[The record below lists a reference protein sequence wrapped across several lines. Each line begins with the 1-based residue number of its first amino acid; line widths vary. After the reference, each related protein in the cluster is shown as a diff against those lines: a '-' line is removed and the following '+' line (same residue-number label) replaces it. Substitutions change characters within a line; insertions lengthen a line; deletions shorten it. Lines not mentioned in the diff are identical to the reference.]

1 MTTKRAMG
9 TVMMAILLGLPVM
22 AGAQTPPT
30 PPKPPAPT
38 APAPPAP
45 PPAPLAPLGDLPM
58 IHVLQDGQ
66 LRMLDEVRWM
76 ALDGQ
81 TIARDAMEQAR
92 FAMEDARWNLQ
103 DQSYRLATTFRGDG
117 YNSGKDAMLQGK
129 YDDAIRQFDRVL
141 AQKGANADGAAYWK
155 AYSQFKLAKS
165 DDVVT
170 TIAALR
176 KDFPQ
181 SRYLNDAKVLE
192 ADAKRMAGQPVN
204 PASEGNDE
212 LKLLAINGIKNTDPE
227 RAIPLLE
234 GVLSA
239 TNSLKVKKN
248 ALYVLASMTNQPRA
262 HLILMNYAK
271 GNGNPDLQIE
281 AIRYLATNRDKQ
293 TTAADLMQIYQSTQ
307 DTDVRL
313 AVIGALRSS
322 GNGASLVGIASSN
335 QNPVVIRSSAL
346 SGLSGLL
353 GPTELWTL
361 YEKETNKDLR
371 MQILSVF
378 GSIQATEQ
386 LTRAIRGEKDQ
397 DIVRRAVRSLGNQ
410 PASKTGQLLVDLYGT
425 EQDQETRRTIINAL
439 ANQNNAEG
447 LVAIARKESSLP
459 LKTSIV
465 RQLSD
470 MAPKSKVAADYLME
484 IIK

>member
-1 MTTKRAMG
+1 
-9 TVMMAILLGLPVM
+9 M
-22 AGAQTPPT
+22 AGAQTTPPPPPMPPT
-30 PPKPPAPT
+30 APPAPK
-38 APAPPAP
+38 APPAPPAP
-45 PPAPLAPLGDLPM
+45 WIPDLPA
-58 IHVLQDGQ
+58 IHLLQDGQ
-66 LRMLDEVRWM
+66 LRLLDESRLM

-81 TIARDAMEQAR
+81 LIARDAMEQAR
-92 FAMEDARWNLQ
+92 FALEDARLGFQ
-103 DQSYRLATTFRGDG
+103 DQAFRLSTTYRGDSG
-117 YNSGKDAMLQGK
+117 YNAGKDAMSQGK
-129 YDDAIRQFDRVL
+129 YDDAIKQFDRVV
-141 AQKGANADGAAYWK
+141 AQKGANADGAAFWK
-155 AYSQFKLAKS
+155 AYSQFKLGKS
-165 DDVVT
+165 DDAVATV
-170 TIAALR
+170 AALR

-204 PASEGNDE
+204 PASADNDE

-239 TNSLKVKKN
+239 TNSLKVKKQ
-248 ALYVLASMTNQPRA
+248 ALYVLASMTKQPRA
-262 HLILMNYAK
+262 HQILLSYAK
-271 GNGNPDLQIE
+271 GGGNPDLQIE
-281 AIRYLATNRDKQ
+281 AIRYLAANSDKQ
-293 TTAADLMQIYQSTQ
+293 TTAAELMQIYQATQ

-322 GNGASLVGIASSN
+322 GNGSSLISIASSN

-346 SGLSGLL
+346 NGLSGLL

-371 MQILSVF
+371 LQILSVF
-378 GSIQATEQ
+378 GSMQATEQ

-397 DIVRRAVRSLGNQ
+397 DIVRRAIRSLGNQ
-410 PASKTGQLLVDLYGT
+410 PASKTGQVLVDLYGT
-425 EQDQETRRTIINAL
+425 EQDQETRRAVINAL

-465 RQLSD
+465 RQLSE

>member
-9 TVMMAILLGLPVM
+9 TVMMAVLLSTPAM
-22 AGAQTPPT
+22 AGAQTTPPT
-30 PPKPPAPT
+30 PPAAPPAPK
-38 APAPPAP
+38 APPAPPAP
-45 PPAPLAPLGDLPM
+45 LIPDLPM

-66 LRMLDEVRWM
+66 LRLLDESRMM

-81 TIARDAMEQAR
+81 IIARDAMEHAR
-92 FAMEDARWNLQ
+92 LALEDARWNFQ
-103 DQSYRLATTFRGDG
+103 DQSFRLSTTYRGDSG
-117 YNSGKDAMLQGK
+117 YNAGKDALGQRK
-129 YDDAIRQFDRVL
+129 YTEAIAIFDRVIS
-141 AQKGANADGAAYWK
+141 QKSANADGAAYWK
-155 AYSQFKLAKS
+155 AYAQFKLGKS
-165 DDVVT
+165 DDAVATV
-170 TIAALR
+170 AALR

-181 SRYLNDAKVLE
+181 SRYLSDAKALE

-204 PASEGNDE
+204 PASVDDDE

-239 TNSLKVKKN
+239 TNSLRVKKN
-248 ALYVLASMTNQPRA
+248 ALYVLASMTGQPRA
-262 HLILMNYAK
+262 HQILVNYAK
-271 GNGNPDLQIE
+271 GAGNPDLQVE
-281 AIRYLATNRDKQ
+281 AIRYLATNSDKQ

-322 GNGASLVGIASSN
+322 GNGASLVSIASST
-335 QNPVVIRSSAL
+335 QNPIVIRSSAL

-378 GSIQATEQ
+378 GSMHATEQ

-397 DIVRRAVRSLGNQ
+397 DIVRRAIRSLGNQ
-410 PASKTGQLLVDLYGT
+410 PAAKTGQLLVDLYGT

-439 ANQNNAEG
+439 ASQNNAEG

-459 LKTSIV
+459 LKTAIV
-465 RQLSD
+465 RQLSE

>member
-9 TVMMAILLGLPVM
+9 TVLMAVLLSTPGM

-30 PPKPPAPT
+30 PPAPPKPPT
-38 APAPPAP
+38 APKAPPAP
-45 PPAPLAPLGDLPM
+45 MIPDLPE
-58 IHVLQDGQ
+58 IHMLRDGQ
-66 LRMLDEVRWM
+66 LRLLDESRWM

-81 TIARDAMEQAR
+81 RIARDAMEQAR
-92 FAMEDARWNLQ
+92 LAMADARWDFQ
-103 DQSYRLATTFRGDG
+103 DQYKLATTFRGGDAYTAG
-117 YNSGKDAMLQGK
+117 RDAMNQRK
-129 YDDAIRQFDRVL
+129 YAEAIVAFDKVI

-155 AYSQFKLAKS
+155 AYSQFKLGKTDEALA
-165 DDVVT
+165 

-176 KDFPQ
+176 KDLPQ
-181 SRYLNDAKVLE
+181 SPYLADAKVLE
-192 ADAKRMAGQPVN
+192 ADARRRAGQPVN
-204 PASEGNDE
+204 PAMVDDDE

-234 GVLSA
+234 GVLGA
-239 TNSLKVKKN
+239 TNSLVVKKR
-248 ALYVLASMTNQPRA
+248 ALYVLASMDKQPRA
-262 HLILMNYAK
+262 HQILLTYAK
-271 GNGNPDLQIE
+271 GGGNRDLQLE
-281 AIRYLATNRDKQ
+281 AIRYLATNSDKQ

-322 GNGASLVGIASSN
+322 GNGASLVSIASSN

-346 SGLSGLL
+346 NGLSGLL

-378 GSIQATEQ
+378 GSMQATEQ

-397 DIVRRAVRSLGNQ
+397 DIVRRAIRSLGNQ
-410 PASKTGQLLVDLYGT
+410 PASKTGQLLVDLYAS
-425 EQDQETRRTIINAL
+425 EQDQETRKAIINAL
-439 ANQNNAEG
+439 ANQSNAEG

-465 RQLSD
+465 RQLSE